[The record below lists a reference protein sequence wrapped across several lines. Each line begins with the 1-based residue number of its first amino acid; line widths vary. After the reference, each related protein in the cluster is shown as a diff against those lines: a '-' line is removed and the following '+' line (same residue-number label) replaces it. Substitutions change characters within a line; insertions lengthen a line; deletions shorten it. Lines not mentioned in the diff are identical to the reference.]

1 MKGLAL
7 WLFLFYCNL
16 NSIKQIAW
24 PQLGRVGM
32 PAGECSFF
40 VVGSEDQPLFEAA
53 YGAASASSAED
64 RGHMSQFIAHSALDV
79 VDELRWTTSESYL
92 KVVDRF
98 HESLVSVYLTSG
110 PTRFVL
116 LHSSAHEDG
125 INRFFQG
132 VHELYIETSMNP
144 FHDPAAPLASKRF
157 RATCAALADRHL

>member
-1 MKGLAL
+1 
-7 WLFLFYCNL
+7 
-16 NSIKQIAW
+16 
-24 PQLGRVGM
+24 M

-79 VDELRWTTSESYL
+79 VDELRWTPSESYL